1 MALTMTREQFAE
13 YARDNQYATMM
24 LMGAS
29 LDYVACRCCILNKL
43 HSGFRL
49 ASEAV
54 EKLLKAFI
62 FVATGAEPTLRGNAR
77 HNPYL
82 LKQELIGVHPDHKL
96 DSFDDLLRKLH
107 DHFQGRYY
115 DNPTTGEGASSDELD
130 QIDDLFVYLMEAL
143 PMPDEVKY
151 RCRFFDDLC
160 DVELRGYWRNYH
172 WATESNRALQGK
184 MESIEHKYKQVFEHL
199 YGRTDAP
206 LIT

>member
-1 MALTMTREQFAE
+1 MTREQFAE

-29 LDYVACRCCILNKL
+29 LDYVACRCCSLNKL

-54 EKLLKAFI
+54 VETPEGVHLC
-62 FVATGAEPTLRGNAR
+62 GNSGPSPRCRGDAR

-96 DSFDDLLRKLH
+96 DSFDDLLRSC
-107 DHFQGRYY
+107 
-115 DNPTTGEGASSDELD
+115 TTISRADITTIQRPAKEPLSDELD